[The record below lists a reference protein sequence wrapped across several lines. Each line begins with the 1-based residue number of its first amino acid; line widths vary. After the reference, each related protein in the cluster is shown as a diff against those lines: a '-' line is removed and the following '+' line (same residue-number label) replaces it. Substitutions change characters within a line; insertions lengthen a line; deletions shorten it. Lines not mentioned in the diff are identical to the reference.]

1 MNSVAEY
8 LDRYGWQPKLER
20 LDIYPRQR
28 SEDNPE
34 TLLEIFQQN
43 LKGEKAN
50 RPLGTITFFQAKAS
64 VLVLD
69 LEAVELNPWPKKAE
83 DWLKYLKEIDK
94 AIDNNAPAE
103 AAYIASS
110 LLMLTLASAAPVAN
124 FGYAESQFKGDLSQ
138 RLRAIDKACLLY
150 EYARGALGEATVK
163 NLKAFLSSD

>member
-1 MNSVAEY
+1 MYSVAEY

-69 LEAVELNPWPKKAE
+69 LEVVELNPWPKKAE
-83 DWLKYLKEIDK
+83 DWLRYLKEIDN
-94 AIDNNAPAE
+94 AIDNNAYRDWE
-103 AAYIASS
+103 TDRKSTRLNSS
-110 LLMLTLASAAPVAN
+110 HRSLSRMPSSA
-124 FGYAESQFKGDLSQ
+124 
-138 RLRAIDKACLLY
+138 
-150 EYARGALGEATVK
+150 
-163 NLKAFLSSD
+163 